1 MRRPWGVLLDSC
13 DLFIANERNIM
24 KILCLYYS
32 ATGNTRRAVELTRG
46 RLEASGSAM
55 DVVEIRKGMPAPAV
69 AGYDGVMI
77 AFPVLSFSPPAFVKR
92 FIRSMP
98 AGGRL
103 PAYVLAVDGGGGRSA
118 AAQAVR
124 LLDHRGYRALIGGRA
139 AYPDNWTQ
147 AVQPPRPERIAE
159 MTGRGDAMSVRFAD
173 AVASGKADGG
183 SADRTFS
190 ALDSFIGFLF
200 GSVGRRFLGKCYFAD
215 DDCNACGLC
224 VKKCPAGT
232 ILLGKGRRA
241 RPFWKADCEDCNAC
255 INLCPTRAINTSIG
269 RLIVL
274 ISLVAAAGWAGIR
287 AYFMYGKPVF
297 TGIPPALGAGIDA
310 LAVCAALFLAHA
322 LSIGPFDRYI
332 LRFVQRI
339 PGVRR
344 FFSWTFTKNWRRYKA
359 QAPR

>member
-1 MRRPWGVLLDSC
+1 
-13 DLFIANERNIM
+13 M
-24 KILCLYYS
+24 KILCMYYS
-32 ATGNTRRAVELTRG
+32 ATGNTRRAVGLTRG

-55 DVVEIRKGMPAPAV
+55 DAVEIRKGMAVPAV
-69 AGYDGVMI
+69 DGYDGVMI
-77 AFPVLSFSPPAFVKR
+77 AFPVLSFSPPVFVKR

-98 AGGRL
+98 DGGGMR
-103 PAYVLAVDGGGGRSA
+103 AFVLAVDGGGGRSA
-118 AAQAVR
+118 AARAVR
-124 LLDHRGYRALIGGRA
+124 LLERRGYRTAKSGCA
-139 AYPDNWTQ
+139 TYPDNWTQ

-159 MTGRGDAMSVRFAD
+159 MTGRGDAMAVRFAE

-183 SADRTFS
+183 NVDRKLSAMDVVP
-190 ALDSFIGFLF
+190 GFLF
-200 GSVGRRFLGKCYFAD
+200 GSVGRRFLGKCYYAD
-215 DDCNACGLC
+215 EDCNACGLC

-269 RLIVL
+269 RLTVL
-274 ISLVAAAGWAGIR
+274 LAFVAAACWVGIW
-287 AYFMYGKPVF
+287 AYFTYAKPVF
-297 TGIPPALGAGIDA
+297 SGIPAAPGAAIDA
-310 LAVCAALFLAHA
+310 LAVFAALFVAHA

-344 FFSWTFTKNWRRYKA
+344 LFSWTFTKNWRRYKA
-359 QAPR
+359 QALR